1 VHDEFREAVQR
12 AGMELPTPRPD
23 VHQVQRRGMRA
34 LVVRR
39 TGVVVFGMALFAS
52 FFALYPSLIS
62 DRKPSDLSVGPSG
75 GKYAEMEIAVSV
87 IGPRKPVT
95 LLDPDSGQTL
105 PIAFDA
111 RAQLSASWSPD
122 GTTLAIEA
130 SRDQRGDQID
140 LVTLKPDGSDVRW
153 LTNNPEAEMMPAW
166 APNGDKI
173 AFSKNAGGGN
183 GEVFVIGAS
192 GGSPVQLT
200 DKFAPDYFP
209 SWSPDGSR
217 IGLTSNVRGIIDIY
231 AMDADGSNIL
241 QITNGGYDEGA
252 VWSPV
257 DELLAFIRKPS
268 HQNSEVGDIYL
279 VRSDGTGLE
288 RITNESALRSH
299 LAWSP
304 DGQQIAYCQRVS
316 DFGPNQPSELRVM
329 NANGGAD
336 RRLLSLDG
344 RCTGISWRRPQSPE
358 EPAPQGE
365 DVQEAE
371 NEADCRPS
379 VDVGEITGD
388 GGRHT
393 TKALT
398 PNVEIASGEQ
408 QGLDWSLCAYRAMVT
423 VDGEE
428 PEPALCEEFSYG
440 SGRGSGGACSVG
452 VSATVPSH
460 WHYFQRSSDPTEEE
474 GVAFTGAIS
483 ERVDKV
489 VLQLDDGSDLEAR
502 IYEPPK
508 ELGVNYRFFVGFAPQ
523 GSDVIVVVLDAEG
536 NELER
541 EAWRGRP

>member
-1 VHDEFREAVQR
+1 VHDELRDAVQR

-23 VHQVQRRGMRA
+23 LKQVKRGGKQA
-34 LVVRR
+34 LMIRR
-39 TGVVVFGMALFAS
+39 TGAVALAIALFAS
-52 FFALYPSLIS
+52 FFALYPSLNS
-62 DRKPSDLSVGPSG
+62 DRKPSNLSVGPSG
-75 GKYAEMEIAVSV
+75 DMYAEMEIAVSV
-87 IGPRKPVT
+87 AGPRKPVT

-130 SRDQRGDQID
+130 SRDQGDDQID

-153 LTNNPEAEMMPAW
+153 LTNDPEAEMMPAW

-183 GEVFVIGAS
+183 GELFVIGTT
-192 GGSPVQLT
+192 GGNLVQLT
-200 DKFAPDYFP
+200 DKFAPDDSP
-209 SWSPDGSR
+209 SWSPDGTR
-217 IGLTSNVRGIIDIY
+217 IVFTSNVRGIIDIY
-231 AMDADGSNIL
+231 AMDADGSNIV

-257 DELLAFIRKPS
+257 DEVLAFTRKPA
-268 HQNSEVGDIYL
+268 HQNSEVGDLYL
-279 VRSDGTGLE
+279 VRPDGTGLK
-288 RITNESALRSH
+288 RISIESARRSN

-304 DGQQIAYCQRVS
+304 DGQQIAYCQQAG
-316 DFGPNQPSELRVM
+316 DFGLNQPSELRVM
-329 NANGGAD
+329 NANGSAD

-344 RCTGISWRRPQSPE
+344 RCAGISWRRPLSPE
-358 EPAPQGE
+358 EPAPQRE
-365 DVQEAE
+365 DVQDVENGAE
-371 NEADCRPS
+371 CRPN

-398 PNVEIASGEQ
+398 PNVRIAGGEQ
-408 QGLDWSLCAYRAMVT
+408 QGLEWTWCAYRAIVT
-423 VDGEE
+423 VDDEE
-428 PEPALCEEFSYG
+428 PEPALCEEFRYG
-440 SGRGSGGACSVG
+440 LGRGSGGACLVG

-460 WHYFQRSSDPTEEE
+460 SHYFLRTSNPTEEE
-474 GVAFTGAIS
+474 GGAFTGAIS

-489 VLQLDDGSDLEAR
+489 VLRLDDGSELDAR
-502 IYEPPK
+502 IYDPP
-508 ELGVNYRFFVGFAPQ
+508 EGLGVNYRFFVGFAPHRN
-523 GSDVIVVVLDAEG
+523 DVTVIVLDAEG

-541 EAWRGRP
+541 EAW